1 MKAHVN
7 LEVVLQSPFKNII
20 KNLLLFF
27 LSKIL
32 SLEIRKLR
40 FLKITTKMDT
50 VWALALGKTEETPIV
65 FGIIL

>member
-7 LEVVLQSPFKNII
+7 LEVVLQSPFKNMI

-40 FLKITTKMDT
+40 YYLKITTKMNT
-50 VWALALGKTEETPIV
+50 I
-65 FGIIL
+65 

>member
-1 MKAHVN
+1 MLRRHKMKAHVN
-7 LEVVLQSPFKNII
+7 LEVVLQSPFKNMI

-40 FLKITTKMDT
+40 YYLKITTKMNT
-50 VWALALGKTEETPIV
+50 I
-65 FGIIL
+65 